1 MDAATATARIGS
13 LSDWDADPALT
24 DDDKALVMD
33 RARLADRYGVYPAET
48 GWEPTWDLYGA
59 AALALD
65 LRATKA
71 ANRPDMD
78 LGDVTLKRSTV
89 ADALTKRAAELRR
102 KVAQSVRTTPS
113 VVHPAGDARWP

>member
-1 MDAATATARIGS
+1 VDEATATARIGS
-13 LSDWDADPALT
+13 LSDWDGDPALT
-24 DDDKALVMD
+24 TTDKAMVMD
-33 RARLADRYGVYPAET
+33 RARLADRYGIYPTES

-71 ANRPDMD
+71 ANRADVD

-89 ADALTKRAAELRR
+89 ADALQKRAAELRR
-102 KVAQSVRTTPS
+102 KVVQTIRTTPS